1 MTEVCVLCLCV
12 CMHFGAWVT
21 ESTRGGNAILCMW
34 DDRIFVTYFC
44 EWGVGVG
51 VWVCS
56 SMCVHLWL
64 FLCVSLCMWLNA
76 CVTLCM
82 CDLVDVR
89 TSMCVPERVFVTECV
104 KLTLCEWSSMWE
116 WLCVA
121 GMGER
126 CVRDWVT
133 EYDECVCY
141 WGFVWLGVCA
151 LLYVSVIER
160 VWPNMC
166 VCVWVCVTWLSSSMS
181 ECLCVWVYVFLS
193 LNAPVLVYVCEWL
206 HLWLSWY
213 LPEYEC
219 DWVCLWPIII
229 VSVGGRGRYNKIN
242 PHANRKPYTI

>member
-160 VWPNMC
+160 VWPNVCVCLFVCVGLCDVTEFIHEWVFVCMSVC
-166 VCVWVCVTWLSSSMS
+166 VFITECACVGVCVWMIAFVTQLVFAWVWVWLSMLVTYYNS
-181 ECLCVWVYVFLS
+181 EC
-193 LNAPVLVYVCEWL
+193 
-206 HLWLSWY
+206 
-213 LPEYEC
+213 
-219 DWVCLWPIII
+219 
-229 VSVGGRGRYNKIN
+229 GGTR
-242 PHANRKPYTI
+242 AL